1 MIVRAALRSA
11 LLGLL
16 LALLI
21 LPFGGSVAAA
31 HGVADPEPGPTLPR
45 VLSVEPA
52 VAGLSVTV
60 VEGGLR
66 LRLDNRTEAAVDVR
80 PPAGAGRGP
89 EPVVPAGG
97 SAAWADPRMTGDGG
111 WAVPLLVGDRA
122 VTVRGDRVHPAQPQ
136 PVPWWSA
143 IVFAAAATFCVGALA
158 VERGRR
164 SGAAA
169 AVAGLT
175 VLVVGAHVVHV
186 LGSASVLADPL
197 SPGTVLGAAGPGLVC
212 WLLGA
217 AGAALT
223 LTRQELGLPTC
234 ASAGAIA
241 ALLTVF
247 DTAGFHRPVLAFA
260 WAFDVDR
267 LTTVVTV
274 GAGVG
279 LFLTGCAAMR
289 TAGGRENAVALIEKT
304 R

>member
-1 MIVRAALRSA
+1 VIVRAA
-11 LLGLL
+11 LGLL

-21 LPFGGSVAAA
+21 LPFGGGVAAA
-31 HGVADPEPGPTLPR
+31 HGGADPEPGPTLPR

-66 LRLDNRTEAAVDVR
+66 LRLDNRTAAAADVR
-80 PPAGAGRGP
+80 PPAGAARGP
-89 EPVVPAGG
+89 EPIVAPGG
-97 SAAWADPRMTGDGG
+97 SAAWADTRVTGDGG
-111 WAVPLLVGDRA
+111 WALPLLVGGRA
-122 VTVRGDRVHPAQPQ
+122 MTVRGDWVRPAPPQ

-143 IVFAAAATFCVGALA
+143 TVFAAAATFCVGALA
-158 VERGRR
+158 VERRRR
-164 SGAAA
+164 SPAAV

-175 VLVVGAHVVHV
+175 VLVVGAHVLHV
-186 LGSASVLADPL
+186 VGSASVLAAPL
-197 SPGTVLGAAGPGLVC
+197 SPATVLGAAGLGVVC

-217 AGAALT
+217 TGSALT
-223 LTRQELGLPTC
+223 LARHELGLLTC
-234 ASAGAIA
+234 ASAGALA

-247 DTAGFHRPVLAFA
+247 DTTGFHRPVLAFA
-260 WAFDVDR
+260 WAFDLDR

-289 TAGGRENAVALIEKT
+289 GDRVENEPAVIEKAC
-304 R
+304 